1 MGTLVQ
7 AHVRIPWESL
17 KLAREP
23 GSGVPGSPPSWFQ
36 ARRTQPGPLLPQG
49 ERGEIEIL
57 YPPPSPFMPRATP
70 VYQAPSSLCSQGLC
84 PGLATPASPV
94 SDIRLV
100 SSALGTRVGGKP
112 AGGEPRAPPLPL
124 DDWCPLVWLHRKP
137 SPTLDH
143 CLLIFELSGNE
154 LREADCL
161 RFLLPSFR
169 TASQAGRRSWTAPGC
184 WLRCTFG
191 GAQQQER
198 TRLLLQPFLTAQLP
212 SPYWHLQQNASWCHT
227 VISCHF

>member
-1 MGTLVQ
+1 MSQGAVHHGSRREGRSLGLSSP
-7 AHVRIPWESL
+7 RESEGRL
-17 KLAREP
+17 RFCTH
-23 GSGVPGSPPSWFQ
+23 PPVLSC
-36 ARRTQPGPLLPQG
+36 PGPLQFTRRLLASARRAFVQGWPRQRLLSQTLGSSPLPSEPVWVG
-49 ERGEIEIL
+49 SLLVG
-57 YPPPSPFMPRATP
+57 SRA
-70 VYQAPSSLCSQGLC
+70 LH
-84 PGLATPASPV
+84 
-94 SDIRLV
+94 
-100 SSALGTRVGGKP
+100 
-112 AGGEPRAPPLPL
+112 PPLPL
-124 DDWCPLVWLHRKP
+124 DDWCPPIWLHRKH
-137 SPTLDH
+137 SPKLDH

-161 RFLLPSFR
+161 RFLLPSFC